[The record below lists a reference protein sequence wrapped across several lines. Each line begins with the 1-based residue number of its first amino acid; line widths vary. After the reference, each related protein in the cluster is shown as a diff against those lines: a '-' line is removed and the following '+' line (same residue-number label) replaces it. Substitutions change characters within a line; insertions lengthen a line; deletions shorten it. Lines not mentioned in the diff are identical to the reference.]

1 MLTNKVRTY
10 SVLKAQTLILPLH
23 PLLLIHNVVRSPFIF
38 SLFGQFSK
46 VGFFWSREGTLSCKF
61 WSSVGWCD
69 LQECVPLCRINLH
82 SNLILIR
89 LFRKLLLLILYLL
102 PKSNKGR
109 NCLLSLSPLFR
120 I

>member
-1 MLTNKVRTY
+1 M
-10 SVLKAQTLILPLH
+10 VLLWK
-23 PLLLIHNVVRSPFIF
+23 LLKMWSCATVTNVVRSPFIF

-69 LQECVPLCRINLH
+69 LQECVPLGRINWH

-109 NCLLSLSPLFR
+109 NCLPSLSLLFR